1 MGTPIRL
8 YACGIAAIIL
18 KRGYD
23 SCDVAVDGSV
33 FSKYPS
39 FADQAMNAL
48 DEILQRPE
56 GLRQRIRF
64 TSTTDGSGVGA
75 AVVAALSQP
84 K

>member
-1 MGTPIRL
+1 MT
-8 YACGIAAIIL
+8 
-18 KRGYD
+18 
-23 SCDVAVDGSV
+23 VVMAVDGSV

-48 DEILQRPE
+48 DEILQRTE

-64 TSTTDGSGVGA
+64 TSATDGSGVGA
-75 AVVAALSQP
+75 AVIAALSQP